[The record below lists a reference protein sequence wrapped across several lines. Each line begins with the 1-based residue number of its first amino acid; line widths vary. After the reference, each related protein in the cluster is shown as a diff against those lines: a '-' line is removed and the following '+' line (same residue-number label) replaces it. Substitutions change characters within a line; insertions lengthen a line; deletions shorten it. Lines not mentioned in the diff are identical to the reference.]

1 VIWQSNLTISDP
13 GTEQPIRAISDH
25 YGRKTR
31 PMLAGIGGLWML
43 GVLGLSLSSLAQAE
57 PSSSMLGGWL
67 QTKPSPQNM
76 QMMLQGKDPAL
87 LQRLTDEMAAIQKN
101 PNDQRALSSVGAIC
115 LKFSRVKTPVNMWG
129 VWQDIAAKALER
141 AIKLDSK
148 DWMAW
153 HNYGQLN
160 FEAGDLWMVGDH
172 SNAKRAVWAFSQAIA
187 LNPKSA
193 RSYMGRGWA
202 YLELNDQARANAD
215 FQTTLRLDSSL
226 RGDIEKEVAGI
237 RQQKAQE
244 AAARQTLKALSSVC
258 DSDCQSGLSEARRN
272 AARRAN
278 EAESR
283 GDKDAARMIRNQA
296 GIP

>member
-1 VIWQSNLTISDP
+1 MIWQSNLAISDP
-13 GTEQPIRAISDH
+13 DTEQPVLAISDH

-31 PMLAGIGGLWML
+31 PMLAGIGRLWML
-43 GVLGLSLSSLAQAE
+43 GVLVLSLASLAQAQ
-57 PSSSMLGGWL
+57 PSSNMLGGWL
-67 QTKPSPQNM
+67 HTNLSPQNIE
-76 QMMLQGKDPAL
+76 MMMKGKDPAL
-87 LQRLTDEMAAIQKN
+87 LQQLSDEMTVLRKN
-101 PNDQRALSSVGAIC
+101 PNDQRALSTVGAIC

-129 VWQDIAAKALER
+129 VWQDIAAQALER
-141 AIKLDSK
+141 AIKLNPK
-148 DWMAW
+148 DWIAW

-172 SNAKRAVWAFSQAIA
+172 NNARRSVWAFSQAIA

-202 YLELNDQARANAD
+202 YLELNDQAHANAD
-215 FQTTLRLDSSL
+215 FQTTLRLDPSL

-244 AAARQTLKALSSVC
+244 TGARQTLKALSSVC
-258 DSDCQSGLSEARRN
+258 DRDCQSGLSETKRD
-272 AARRAN
+272 AARRAS

-283 GDKDAARMIRNQA
+283 GDKDAGRMIRNQA

>member
-1 VIWQSNLTISDP
+1 MSWQSDFSISDP
-13 GTEQPIRAISDH
+13 GTQQAIRATSDRD
-25 YGRKTR
+25 GRTMR
-31 PMLAGIGGLWML
+31 LMLAGIRGFWLL
-43 GVLGLSLSSLAQAE
+43 SVLGLSLANLAQAQ
-57 PSSSMLGGWL
+57 PSSNMIGGWL
-67 QTKPSPQNM
+67 QTKLSPQNM
-76 QMMLQGKDPAL
+76 EMMLKGKDPAL
-87 LQRLTDEMAAIQKN
+87 LKQLSDEMTVLQKN
-101 PNDQRALSSVGAIC
+101 PNDERALSAVGAIC

-129 VWQDIAAKALER
+129 IWQEIAAKALER
-141 AIKLDSK
+141 AIKLNPK
-148 DWMAW
+148 DWIPW

-202 YLELNDQARANAD
+202 YLELNDQAHANAD
-215 FQTTLRLDSSL
+215 FQTTLRLDPSL

-244 AAARQTLKALSSVC
+244 AGARQTLKALSSVC
-258 DSDCQSGLSEARRN
+258 DSDCQSGLSETRRD
-272 AARRAN
+272 AARRAS

-283 GDKDAARMIRNQA
+283 GDKEAARMIRNQA